1 MFEREMHLVAGCL
14 LASASVC
21 ALAPTAGAQ
30 SPKPLDASAVSE
42 RLGDIDRQIAEM
54 TQDLRLVQQGYGNP
68 SLLAA
73 TGGRVERRLREGE
86 IHFLLGD
93 YLRASIVLF
102 DVVEDTSLRSHPRY
116 DECVY
121 FLAESLRRSQQY
133 SGARKY
139 FEDLLPRARGDRLK
153 DVILSLLEIASA
165 TGRYERVDVY
175 IGQLRAAGSLSR
187 PDVDYLHGKML
198 FQRAESDPAGLEEA
212 YRVFKSVPSGHSVS
226 AQAAYY
232 AGVARVQQSQ
242 YDAAI
247 GEFNEARG
255 RAQAM
260 GKSGQLM
267 LDLANLALARLYQEL
282 GHLNEAVD
290 RYQDI
295 GRRSQSFQDSL
306 FEVAWAHVKA
316 AAQQEDP
323 EQREVELN
331 RALRTAELLMATG
344 PGSRMFPEARIL
356 EGNLQIRLGAPE
368 TAYETFESIIDRYG
382 GARSKLADLI
392 ASNPDPRQFFDQL
405 ITNDIGSSSSTAFI
419 PPLAI
424 DWATDSAGVRR
435 AVAVMSDLKQA
446 ETFQKESEELL
457 AVLEDAVAGE
467 RRYGMFKGLSP
478 SRAKAFS
485 LENRYALSNQR
496 LLSYERSLLLNYLS
510 PQETASLDALSARR
524 AELEEEV
531 RQLPKS
537 EEEVEQQRANIEK
550 DYEAAEH
557 RSFKQ
562 GLRVSS
568 MRAQIIA
575 MEVWLNQNR
584 DQLAPQ
590 ARKLMQ
596 ERLVE
601 AGKEVA
607 QLEADIVSL
616 QRETRGLASRHGADA
631 GRGRARML
639 REAYAV
645 AMREEAALLAGFRS
659 RAPTDVQAVALRMDQ
674 QRQALTQ
681 IHAELER
688 LQSELDQQVDA
699 RIAELRELIR
709 TEGSRLEGTRSDY
722 GVLRGETDQSLGPV
736 ASRALG
742 EVAEDFKGLVL
753 KADVGII
760 DVAWAR
766 KQFVTKEV
774 GELVQEQQQR
784 IRELEIEFADVLT
797 EE

>member
-1 MFEREMHLVAGCL
+1 MFEREIRLVARL
-14 LASASVC
+14 MLASAGMC
-21 ALAPTAGAQ
+21 AMAPVAIAQ
-30 SPKPLDASAVSE
+30 STKPLDASTVSE

-102 DVVEDTSLRSHPRY
+102 DVAEDTSLRGHARY

-139 FEDLLPRARGDRLK
+139 FEDLLPRARGERLK

-198 FQRAESDPAGLEEA
+198 FQRAGTDAAGLEDA
-212 YRVFKSVPSGHSVS
+212 YRVFKSVPSGHAVS

-232 AGVARVQQSQ
+232 AGVAKVQQSQ

-247 GEFNEARG
+247 TEFNEARG

-260 GKSGQLM
+260 GSSGRLM
-267 LDLANLALARLYQEL
+267 LDLSNLALARLYQEL
-282 GHLNEAVD
+282 GHLSEAVD

-295 GRRSQSFQDSL
+295 GRKSQSFQDSL

-316 AAQQEDP
+316 AAQQEEAEP
-323 EQREVELN
+323 RELALQ
-331 RALRTAELLMATG
+331 RALRTAELLMATS
-344 PGSRMFPEARIL
+344 PDSRMYPEARIL

-368 TAYETFESIIDRYG
+368 NAYETFESIIDRYG

-405 ITNDIGSSSSTAFI
+405 ITNDIGSANSTAFI
-419 PPLAI
+419 PPLAV
-424 DWATDSAGVRR
+424 DWATDSSGVRR
-435 AVAVMSDLKQA
+435 AVAVMSDLQQA

-467 RRYGMFKGLSP
+467 RRYAMFKGLSS

-485 LENRYALSNQR
+485 LENRYALANQR
-496 LLSYERSLLLNYLS
+496 LLGYERSLLLAYLS
-510 PQETASLDALSARR
+510 PQETASLDALSVRR
-524 AELEEEV
+524 ANLEADV
-531 RQLPKS
+531 RDLPKS
-537 EEEVEQQRANIEK
+537 EEEVEQRRASIEK
-550 DYEAAEH
+550 EYQQAEH
-557 RSFKQ
+557 RAFRQS
-562 GLRVSS
+562 LRVAS
-568 MRAQIIA
+568 MRAQVIA

-584 DQLAPQ
+584 DQLEPE

-596 ERLVE
+596 ERIVE

-607 QLEADIVSL
+607 QLDADVVSL
-616 QRETRGLASRHGADA
+616 QREARGLAVRHGGDA

-639 REAYAV
+639 RDSYAD
-645 AMREEAALLAGFRS
+645 AMREEASLLSGFRA
-659 RAPTDVQAVALRMDQ
+659 RAPTEVQAVALRMDQ

-681 IHAELER
+681 IHTDLQR
-688 LQSELDQQVDA
+688 LQAELDQQIDA
-699 RIAELRELIR
+699 RIAELRDLIQA
-709 TEGSRLEGTRSDY
+709 EGSRLEVTGSDY
-722 GVLRGETDQSLGPV
+722 ELLRGETDRSLGPV